1 MLVLHQPHHKKE
13 FFFIF
18 NGEFLYFHV
27 SRYLW
32 SFHRIIPRRVR
43 LCFLTLF
50 HRGSV
55 LIVKVPSILLSQLFQ
70 PLFIWQMHLF
80 VIIVFGYSSDLLQSC
95 FVSFLYWVVQNWPQ
109 HSGWSLTISGERG
122 RITSFILLPALCPT
136 RLRMLLTFFAGTSL
150 FNLLSAGPQLFF
162 CQAGFQPPEHT
173 DARGYSFPGAG
184 LCSLC

>member
-1 MLVLHQPHHKKE
+1 MFK
-13 FFFIF
+13 
-18 NGEFLYFHV
+18 GEFLYFHV
-27 SRYLW
+27 SHYLW
-32 SFHRIIPRRVR
+32 SFHRITPRRVQ

-50 HRGSV
+50 HRGLV
-55 LIVKVPSILLSQLFQ
+55 LIVKVPSILLFLTVPTLSASLHMADALV
-70 PLFIWQMHLF
+70 PRL
-80 VIIVFGYSSDLLQSC
+80 VFGYSSDLLQSC

-109 HSGWSLTISGERG
+109 HPGWSLTISGERG
-122 RITSFILLPALCPT
+122 RIASFTLLPALFPAW
-136 RLRMLLTFFAGTSL
+136 LRMLLTFFAGTLL